1 MNKSFL
7 TRAITLVAVVTMMAT
22 VPPSLA
28 KEHTTLPAGTHTQVT
43 NALRSSPL
51 MFIENAGQ
59 CPDNARFQ
67 VRGGSSRFDEGISTA
82 SAVTTTRVSV
92 ASDGT
97 QGNGDSYG
105 FSVSADGRYVAFES
119 EASNLVPGD
128 TNGCKDVFVHD
139 RVTSQTTRVSIASD
153 GVQGYSDSE
162 CPSVSA
168 DGRYVV
174 FHSLDNTLVQGDTN
188 LTYDI
193 FVHDR
198 VTGQTTRVSVASDGT
213 QGDGGG
219 SLEPSISA
227 DGRYV
232 AFWSGASNL
241 VPGDTNGKM
250 DVFVH
255 DRQTGQTTR
264 ISVASDG
271 TQGNGDSYTPSI
283 SADGRYVAFESE
295 ASNLVP
301 GDTNGRMDVFVHD
314 RQTGQTNRISVTS
327 DGGQGNDRA
336 GLPSISADGRYVVF
350 QSDASN
356 LVPGDTN
363 GRTDVFVHDQKS
375 GQTTRI
381 SVASDGTQG
390 NGGSYRPS
398 ISADG
403 RYVTFHSEAS
413 NLVSGDT
420 NERIDVFIHDRQTGQ
435 TIRVSIA
442 SDGTQGNGDS
452 YTPSIST
459 DGQYVMFSSSAS
471 NLVPGDTNGTYDVF
485 VHDRGS
491 GPGPTYS
498 ISGHVRDSSGN
509 PIFGV
514 VVSAGAAGSATT
526 DGNGAY
532 TITGLAAGTYTL
544 TPSKSGY
551 TFTPATRTVSVPP
564 DATGK
569 DFTGYDRPPIVFVHG
584 WTGLPPLGSCDWP
597 DPDAAFQSVDDFLRN
612 AGYHVEYA
620 RLETSPCYTP
630 PLDENVPRLGNAIA
644 LAKAAT
650 NQPKVI
656 LIAHSMGG
664 LVSRAYIEGPDY
676 DDDVAALFTFGSPHQ
691 GVPVDALVFLAG
703 PGGASGLGAYCIT
716 QPAVCEFSTPGMI
729 FFNRDH
735 PVRVIGVYY
744 HAISGN
750 APWSPRS
757 ALGKVMYWLI
767 GGGDDGIVPT
777 NSGTGLSGIPDPW
790 PTDEVHSTGMG
801 PRSYFIRDNGPSISY
816 MQCLKPVLVDRN
828 KHICGG
834 VSALEITP
842 EVTPAPTAR
851 TPFEYGTLLAGQSV
865 TRAISLEGGP
875 TLFVAQWQTGTLAVT
890 LVDPNDQVI
899 DPAYATS
906 HPNVVTYDADET
918 VATYYFTNTIAGAWQ
933 LVLQATSV
941 PADGSAYVT
950 FAAFESDLAL
960 TTETNRYW
968 YGPGATATIT
978 ASLSGSP
985 AGATV
990 TATILRADGVTDT
1003 VSLLPQGAGRYQ
1015 GTYTVPDAPGYAE
1028 VRLVATGNTAEGSP
1042 FERGLNL
1049 AFQISPGSVALTGI
1063 YSDTPEP
1070 RLAGSSF
1077 YKALLVT
1084 AGINSAISGT
1094 VGLSAD
1100 LVDADG
1106 NFVAHSLTIEEVTAG
1121 AGTLTLRF
1129 DADDIYASRRN
1140 GPYTLTNLL
1149 LTDRRGAT
1157 LVVAE
1162 AESVYTTAAYDYRF
1176 FGNGEVYL
1184 PLVLKN
1190 H

>member
-1 MNKSFL
+1 MVYVGYDIYGPIWDIYTMDADGGNLARLTENTLSNLYPDYSPDSQQITFSS
-7 TRAITLVAVVTMMAT
+7 TRA
-22 VPPSLA
+22 
-28 KEHTTLPAGTHTQVT
+28 G
-43 NALRSSPL
+43 
-51 MFIENAGQ
+51 
-59 CPDNARFQ
+59 DN
-67 VRGGSSRFDEGISTA
+67 
-82 SAVTTTRVSV
+82 
-92 ASDGT
+92 
-97 QGNGDSYG
+97 
-105 FSVSADGRYVAFES
+105 
-119 EASNLVPGD
+119 
-128 TNGCKDVFVHD
+128 DVFVMN
-139 RVTSQTTRVSIASD
+139 SD
-153 GVQGYSDSE
+153 GSQQ
-162 CPSVSA
+162 
-168 DGRYVV
+168 
-174 FHSLDNTLVQGDTN
+174 LN
-188 LTYDI
+188 LTYDSI
-193 FVHDR
+193 YQEWYSTWSPDGTKLAYTFDDDLVGPTVEGDDIYIMNP
-198 VTGQTTRVSVASDGT
+198 DGT
-213 QGDGGG
+213 QRVNLTNDPTTSHNRAPSWGFG
-219 SLEPSISA
+219 S
-227 DGRYV
+227 
-232 AFWSGASNL
+232 
-241 VPGDTNGKM
+241 M
-250 DVFVH
+250 
-255 DRQTGQTTR
+255 Q
-264 ISVASDG
+264 
-271 TQGNGDSYTPSI
+271 
-283 SADGRYVAFESE
+283 
-295 ASNLVP
+295 
-301 GDTNGRMDVFVHD
+301 
-314 RQTGQTNRISVTS
+314 
-327 DGGQGNDRA
+327 
-336 GLPSISADGRYVVF
+336 
-350 QSDASN
+350 
-356 LVPGDTN
+356 
-363 GRTDVFVHDQKS
+363 
-375 GQTTRI
+375 
-381 SVASDGTQG
+381 
-390 NGGSYRPS
+390 
-398 ISADG
+398 
-403 RYVTFHSEAS
+403 
-413 NLVSGDT
+413 
-420 NERIDVFIHDRQTGQ
+420 
-435 TIRVSIA
+435 
-442 SDGTQGNGDS
+442 
-452 YTPSIST
+452 
-459 DGQYVMFSSSAS
+459 
-471 NLVPGDTNGTYDVF
+471 
-485 VHDRGS
+485 
-491 GPGPTYS
+491 TYS
-498 ISGHVRDSSGN
+498 ISGHVRDGNGN
-509 PIFGV
+509 PIPGV
-514 VVSAGAAGSATT
+514 VVSAGPAGSATT
-526 DGNGAY
+526 DGSGAY

-551 TFTPATRTVSVPP
+551 TFSPATRTVSVPP
-564 DATGK
+564 DATEK

-664 LVSRAYIEGPDY
+664 LVSRAYIEGSDY
-676 DDDVAALFTFGSPHQ
+676 DKDVAALFTFGSPHQ
-691 GVPVDALVFLAG
+691 GVPVDVLAFLAG

-978 ASLSGSP
+978 APLSGSP

-1070 RLAGSSF
+1070 RLAGS
-1077 YKALLVT
+1077 
-1084 AGINSAISGT
+1084 G
-1094 VGLSAD
+1094 
-1100 LVDADG
+1100 
-1106 NFVAHSLTIEEVTAG
+1106 
-1121 AGTLTLRF
+1121 
-1129 DADDIYASRRN
+1129 
-1140 GPYTLTNLL
+1140 
-1149 LTDRRGAT
+1149 RRGRRHNPRQPGCEW
-1157 LVVAE
+1157 V
-1162 AESVYTTAAYDYRF
+1162 S
-1176 FGNGEVYL
+1176 GS
-1184 PLVLKN
+1184 
-1190 H
+1190 